1 VNAGE
6 FDWKHA
12 DPKKGAT
19 SAVMHALKYL
29 VLPLAVVMIG
39 LVALSRAEGPQAFR
53 TILQDMQFLVIV
65 FGIVLTVLGFF
76 RGAYPKGSYSR
87 LTFAMAVSVLAIVF
101 AFSLLLGG
109 RVQEVFSDEI
119 FELDLEMLFALYF
132 VGATFKVFMQ
142 LGEFVDHRRAWLEGS
157 DLTVPRVPE
166 DPKEHRWFHDFRL
179 RYGSLYQGLKLS
191 RSTLIGYVILPVA
204 LIIILKAGL
213 SDLNAQEVEEMI
225 SRLDGIFTFM
235 LVLGLPMTILAFFKG
250 FYPRG
255 SFSRLAPA
263 LVMVLIS
270 LYWIWILA
278 MEGRFA
284 LDTIEDISISIDY
297 SGILM
302 LILLGSAL
310 WLVYYVLELVVYR
323 REWKEG
329 GFRKDL
335 HERKKKERPKRP
347 EDKPA
352 VDEGA
357 KELEAKPVTDEKP
370 SAGEGPAPPQESISP

>member
-1 VNAGE
+1 MNAGE